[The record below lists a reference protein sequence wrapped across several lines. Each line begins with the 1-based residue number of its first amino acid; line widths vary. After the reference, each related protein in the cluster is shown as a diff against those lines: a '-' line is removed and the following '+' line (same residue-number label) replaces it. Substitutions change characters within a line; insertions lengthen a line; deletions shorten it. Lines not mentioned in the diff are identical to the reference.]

1 MIWAIVLAAGTSRR
15 MGTPKLILPFGEAT
29 MIEMALR
36 TLLRSKVDKVL
47 VVLGSDREKIMPLL
61 AGKNVDTVVNHHYRE
76 GMLSSIQAG
85 FQALP
90 PETEAAL
97 VCLGDQPLIPVSIL
111 DQMIE
116 CYKKTRGGIILP
128 VYKKKRGHPIL
139 VDTKYKNEVLALSP
153 DVGLRALA
161 HNHPEEVHEVE
172 VDTAHI
178 LKDIDYPE
186 DYRRQLR
193 KKEEN

>member
-1 MIWAIVLAAGTSRR
+1 MIWAIVLAAGESRR
-15 MGTPKLILPFGEAT
+15 MGTPKLILPFGEVT
-29 MIEMALR
+29 MIETVVH
-36 TLLRSKVDKVL
+36 TLPRSKVDKVL

-61 AGKNVDTVVNHHYRE
+61 AGKDVDTVINPRYQE

-90 PETEAAL
+90 QEVEAVL
-97 VCLGDQPLIPVSIL
+97 VCLGDQPLIPVSVL

-116 CYKKTRGGIILP
+116 CYKKGEKGIILP
-128 VYKKKRGHPIL
+128 VYKKKCGHPIL
-139 VDTKYKNEVLALSP
+139 IDTKYKDEVLNISP
-153 DVGLRALA
+153 AVGLRALT
-161 HNHPEEVHEVE
+161 HNHPEDVHEVE
-172 VDTAHI
+172 VDTVHI